1 MTGKLAARGVV
12 ACPGKAYRWVEE
24 MVQIGQC
31 FEEDGGWG
39 EQAKVL
45 GRVAEIYDLL
55 GRTVTESGGAEGLG
69 SLEKVVNA
77 LREGLNGQ
85 KVSGRSLEEDEQ
97 GTGKGKGA

>member
-1 MTGKLAARGVV
+1 MTGKLAARGVA

-39 EQAKVL
+39 ERAKVL

-55 GRTVTESGGAEGLG
+55 GRTVAERGGAEGLDN
-69 SLEKVVNA
+69 LERAVGA

-85 KVSGRSLEEDEQ
+85 KANGRSLEEDERED
-97 GTGKGKGA
+97 G